1 MLSEAKH
8 LCAQQDR
15 CFASLSMTMCDC
27 SHCQGLFFTIEP
39 CLNLANTYA
48 VPSTPPPPTPLH
60 RSPLPERRDPAGLR
74 DCTPPVR
81 AETARK
87 CGLRRRWYR
96 HVTQLIRSRPRDRL
110 SCGRGA
116 TWSAIQR
123 CSVGARSER
132 DVESTAQPV
141 QRVLQQPMSGHTPA
155 PQRMMRLVGQAEIA
169 RRACRRHVTTLSEA
183 PHEVRLTDERPCHRD
198 EIGIAAR
205 EDPLHRFTTPHSSD
219 QDDRAV
225 DVTAQRPCGVGKV
238 CLGCRWREHTL
249 WQPVEQRAPRSDS

>member
-1 MLSEAKH
+1 MEQSAYRY
-8 LCAQQDR
+8 CI
-15 CFASLSMTMCDC
+15 
-27 SHCQGLFFTIEP
+27 FFK
-39 CLNLANTYA
+39 LANTYA

-96 HVTQLIRSRPRDRL
+96 RVAPLIRSRPRDRL

-116 TWSAIQR
+116 TWSAIRR

-141 QRVLQQPMSGHTPA
+141 PRVLQQSLSGHTPA

-169 RRACRRHVTTLSEA
+169 RRACRCHVATLSEA
-183 PHEVRLTDERPCHRD
+183 PHEVRLTDERSCHRD
-198 EIGIAAR
+198 EIGIVAL
-205 EDPLHRFTTPHSSD
+205 EDPFHRFTTPHSSD

-225 DVTAQRPCGVGKV
+225 DVTAQRPRGGGKV
-238 CLGCRWREHTL
+238 CLGWRWREQTL
-249 WQPVEQRAPRSDS
+249 GQPVEQRAPRPDSNVLPRGVGRALHDVA